1 MDFKMPSFLMES
13 ATDIFHIEREGQQI
27 ASAHGFFCGKESPSS
42 IQLVENVDV
51 RVGDW
56 MIHQLTGNRYFVTDA
71 RPISMEGQI
80 VDWMVKYQ
88 SEYDWKKE
96 QAAQNVASIN
106 IGSVSGTAIIGNQ
119 HSASINVGYTADD
132 ITKLLANK
140 PASDMPLLVE
150 LVSLL
155 KEMEAKDE
163 PIKKGALSKFSDLL
177 QKHSDLLVALGGWA
191 VKLLVGD

>member
-1 MDFKMPSFLMES
+1 MNFKMPRSLMENM
-13 ATDIFHIEREGQQI
+13 TDIFHIEREGLQI
-27 ASAHGFFCGKESPSS
+27 ASAHGFFCGKEHPSS

-56 MIHQLTGNRYFVTDA
+56 MIHKLTGNRYFVTEA

-80 VDWMVKYQ
+80 ADWMVKYQ

-96 QAAQNVASIN
+96 KAAQNIASIN
-106 IGSVSGTAIIGNQ
+106 IGSVSGTAIIGSQ

-150 LVSLL
+150 LISLL

-191 VKLLVGD
+191 VKLMVGD